1 VALQVETLKAIAP
14 TLGDNIH
21 CLKNNTMTEFT
32 IAFDLHGVKDRSIYD
47 SITQDI
53 LDAYNAVKVLNTTF
67 IVVGDHSCDSL
78 YQGIYRII
86 SGYVMQGYF
95 ELVVT
100 QSANNITW
108 LARDTNVK
116 LIDLRYA

>member
-1 VALQVETLKAIAP
+1 
-14 TLGDNIH
+14 
-21 CLKNNTMTEFT
+21 MTEFT